1 MRLPSGSRGI
11 RMAFDPTPHLKER
24 GYVCGFL
31 QVAVVVAFAWPSTH
45 PAPKGARVRMRVLPR
60 PLPLFPRS
68 TVIDC
73 FQIDGFDPDAR

>member
-1 MRLPSGSRGI
+1 MN
-11 RMAFDPTPHLKER
+11 
-24 GYVCGFL
+24 VCGFL
-31 QVAVVVAFAWPSTH
+31 QVAVVVAFAWSAY
-45 PAPKGARVRMRVLPR
+45 PAPKGARVRMQVLSR